1 MVFIK
6 RKPKWE
12 NILNVKQPPFL
23 FLLQREKERDCV
35 YVCVCVCVC
44 ERERERERGAKHE
57 IIFS

>member
-23 FLLQREKERDCV
+23 FLLQRE
-35 YVCVCVCVC
+35 
-44 ERERERERGAKHE
+44 RERERERGAKHE

>member
-23 FLLQREKERDCV
+23 FLLQREKERLRLS
-35 YVCVCVCVC
+35 
-44 ERERERERGAKHE
+44 ERERERERSQTRNN
-57 IIFS
+57 IQLR